1 MNSSSNELVSLRVT
15 SSTTSFSSE
24 RRFPIGSVITELKGK
39 LELLTGA
46 MASSMTLELYDK
58 EDKLIGKLNDD
69 ERTLQSYG
77 ITDGMRIHVFDPSQ
91 KAGEFEDVSKV
102 EKYEMSDDAYAKRG
116 DTVRAFKQ
124 KMKLGRFAE
133 KSNAEITQKEAEEQA
148 EKERADKIAVGM
160 RCEVRLMG
168 CGARRATVA
177 YVGETQFK
185 PGFWIGVKYD
195 EPVGKN
201 DGSVGGKRY
210 FECEPKYGG
219 FVKPKFVVVGD
230 FPEEDITVSDD
241 EI

>member
-1 MNSSSNELVSLRVT
+1 MSSSDIELVSLRVT
-15 SSTTSFSSE
+15 SSTTSFVSE
-24 RRFPIGSVITELKGK
+24 RRFGSGTVITDLKGK

-46 MASSMTLELYDK
+46 TAGSMTLELYDK
-58 EDKLIGKLNDD
+58 EDKLIGRLNDD

-77 ITDGMRIHVFDPSQ
+77 ITGGMRIHVSDPSK

-102 EKYEMSDDAYAKRG
+102 EKYEISDDAYAKRG
-116 DTVRAFKQ
+116 DTVRDFKQ

-133 KSNAEITQKEAEEQA
+133 KSSTEMMQKEAEEKA

-160 RCEVRLMG
+160 RCEVRLLG
-168 CGARRATVA
+168 CGAKRGTVG
-177 YVGETQFK
+177 YVGETEFK
-185 PGFWIGVKYD
+185 PGAWIGVKYD

-201 DGSVGGKRY
+201 DGSVSGKRY

-219 FVKPKFVVVGD
+219 FVKPKFVFVGD
-230 FPEEDITVSDD
+230 FPEEDISISDD